1 MNRIVLLVN
10 KSVLLVT
17 RNVALVNRSVLLVN
31 KNVLLTK
38 CKCFEFICK
47 FQWPILGNITSALRS
62 FSVFHPF
69 FVFAKF
75 LFQQIFFFF
84 LGRLFDL
91 QPRII
96 FKIFRIMML
105 GRLRLIQAVGLS
117 IHLITNQ

>member
-1 MNRIVLLVN
+1 MNRSVLLVN
-10 KSVLLVT
+10 RSVLLVT

-69 FVFAKF
+69 FCEIFVSTDFF
-75 LFQQIFFFF
+75 LFY
-84 LGRLFDL
+84 LGHFFDL

-96 FKIFRIMML
+96 FKIFRILML
-105 GRLRLIQAVGLS
+105 GRLRLIQAVGLN

>member
-1 MNRIVLLVN
+1 
-10 KSVLLVT
+10 
-17 RNVALVNRSVLLVN
+17 LVNRSVLLVN

-38 CKCFEFICK
+38 SKCFEFICK

-69 FVFAKF
+69 FLRNFCF
-75 LFQQIFFFF
+75 NGFFPFF
-84 LGRLFDL
+84 LGPLFDL

-105 GRLRLIQAVGLS
+105 GRLRLIQAVGLN